1 MNSSEN
7 AGRQYL
13 INQDDIDLLEL
24 MNPKNTAEDYMRNI
38 LKLSKKE
45 ENVHG
50 AAKWKEASKIVPT
63 TRKILATRTV
73 LNKPQLP
80 VVEFN

>member
-1 MNSSEN
+1 
-7 AGRQYL
+7 
-13 INQDDIDLLEL
+13 
-24 MNPKNTAEDYMRNI
+24 MRNI